1 MMMMNPPSNITQS
14 TLTCLVVV
22 SVRPRRSEERSSS
35 LGGSSD
41 DSVRHGE
48 LDILTALLRVVVE
61 GCAND
66 ALAVL
71 VGDSGSPDDLEGL
84 LAGTVA
90 TSHVIV
96 QHLYSLRQ
104 RGSTVLA
111 VHVVS
116 ATARVVLDPNSEI
129 LHVSIILLRNLVDI
143 QDLSGSLLHLSL
155 SMHEVPESR
164 LGHHLIGRKNLDA
177 VSRRI
182 DLLLHLRV
190 GLRRLAAHHL
200 VQFH

>member
-1 MMMMNPPSNITQS
+1 MMNPPSNITQS

-48 LDILTALLRVVVE
+48 LDFLTALISVVVE
-61 GCAND
+61 GCTND

-129 LHVSIILLRNLVDI
+129 L
-143 QDLSGSLLHLSL
+143 
-155 SMHEVPESR
+155 
-164 LGHHLIGRKNLDA
+164 
-177 VSRRI
+177 
-182 DLLLHLRV
+182 
-190 GLRRLAAHHL
+190 
-200 VQFH
+200 